1 SLARKRQDRETLAKA
16 IQSVGGMLERDR
28 GDSQRL
34 QGQLDAGQGDVQE
47 DVERLE
53 EELSLE
59 KALHQRAWLRVQGD
73 KLLADKLTELQTEQ
87 QDRREA
93 PLTEAIRRY
102 LATGFGAASSVSLEQ
117 QKGGARSLALVD
129 RSAAGLGAFRFS
141 ELSHGA
147 RELVGLAV
155 RLAMAEVMAK
165 EQPDGCMPLVLDDA
179 VTNVDSER
187 LPRVGYMI
195 GQATQS
201 GVQVVLATCETK
213 RTSVFLAE
221 HVHLL
226 ERVDHRSVGAS
237 DTGDAPVLRQDA
249 GDDAGAFVAALVA
262 SGGQASTRALREQL
276 GWDTGRFDA
285 VRDALDAQGAIRR
298 PEGSRSVE
306 LTDARRASA
315 D

>member
-1 SLARKRQDRETLAKA
+1 MISRSTRFFRSSLQGLARDRAGLAF
-16 IQSVGGMLERDR
+16 RTD
-28 GDSQRL
+28 
-34 QGQLDAGQGDVQE
+34 
-47 DVERLE
+47 
-53 EELSLE
+53 
-59 KALHQRAWLRVQGD
+59 
-73 KLLADKLTELQTEQ
+73 QTEQ